1 MSPFLPIQMDVKHL
15 NSLKFILDRFH
26 NVWLKYAFPVVVFE
40 DPSASGGGM
49 FSVDS
54 TGAQPHG

>member
-1 MSPFLPIQMDVKHL
+1 MDVKHL

-49 FSVDS
+49 FSVDG